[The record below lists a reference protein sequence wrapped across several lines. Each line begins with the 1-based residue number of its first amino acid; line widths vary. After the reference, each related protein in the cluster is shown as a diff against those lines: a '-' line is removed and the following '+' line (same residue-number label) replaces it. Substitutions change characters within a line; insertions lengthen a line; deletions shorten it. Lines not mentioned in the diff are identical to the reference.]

1 MIIQPITTF
10 DQKTYQ
16 AIIHLLP
23 QLADNLTP
31 PTEEYLKNMLASGH
45 SHLFVAVSE
54 DDTIVGM
61 LTLGEYDIPTGKRL
75 WIEDVVVD
83 SSQRGKGLGKKLL
96 LHAIRFAKTRNAST
110 IMLTSRPERTAANQ
124 LYQSMG
130 FIQRETNVY
139 TYRLK

>member
-31 PTEEYLKNMLASGH
+31 PTEEYLKSMLASGH